1 MTQVSITKAAAL
13 AGVSRSTLYRSY
25 INNGKISVVTDHQGN
40 PAIDISE
47 LLRVF
52 NVLHEDDSD
61 KQQGGR
67 SKDVA
72 DIIATLEAE
81 LSKAKTLLEAREG
94 ELRKAEEREAWLREM
109 LTRAQTQL
117 TNQQAKPK
125 PWWRFW

>member
-25 INNGKISVVTDHQGN
+25 INNGKISVETDHQGN

-72 DIIATLEAE
+72 DTIATLEAE